1 MHAVTLRGVLKQGE
15 SGPGKYGT
23 SRSLAGETLS
33 FGAGAWD
40 AVEHAARE
48 GALIMGEPELSQ
60 GSLGAARELP
70 VVWVAAAIG
79 RIPPL

>member
-1 MHAVTLRGVLKQGE
+1 MHAVPLRGVLKQGE
-15 SGPGKYGT
+15 SGKHGT
-23 SRSLAGETLS
+23 LRNLPGETLS
-33 FGAGAWD
+33 FGAGARD
-40 AVEHAARE
+40 AVEHAAGE

-70 VVWVAAAIG
+70 AVWVAAATG

>member
-15 SGPGKYGT
+15 FGPGKYET
-23 SRSLAGETLS
+23 SRNLPGETLR
-33 FGAGAWD
+33 FGAGARD

-48 GALIMGEPELSQ
+48 SALIMGEPELSQ
-60 GSLGAARELP
+60 SSLGAARELP
-70 VVWVAAAIG
+70 AVWVAAATG